1 MNADLLLYLFIYL
14 FICYFYMKYTY
25 GNTGQRK
32 SLIITT
38 FSSYTN
44 DKKWYPSDELEELL
58 T

>member
-1 MNADLLLYLFIYL
+1 
-14 FICYFYMKYTY
+14 MKYTY